1 MKNTDKPVASND
13 ARNLAIDF
21 LKQIIVLSSG
31 GAVLMSTILLEC
43 IKNPA
48 VAKITWPAILGLIAF
63 LSNLAF
69 ATLAMSKRM
78 EFEADLKGIKVFIKE
93 FTLYECCKFM
103 WCMFSL
109 GLLFIVLSFAFAIR

>member
-1 MKNTDKPVASND
+1 MKNSDNPVASNS

-48 VAKITWPAILGLIAF
+48 IAKITWPAILGLIAF

-78 EFEADLKGIKVFIKE
+78 EFEADLQSVKVLTKE
-93 FTLYECCKFM
+93 FTLYECCKLM
-103 WCMFSL
+103 WSMFAI
-109 GLLFIVLSFAFAIR
+109 GLLFIVMSFIFAMH

>member
-1 MKNTDKPVASND
+1 MEITDKPVASNG

-43 IKNPA
+43 IKNPV
-48 VAKITWPAILGLIAF
+48 VAKITWPSISGLIVF

-69 ATLAMSKRM
+69 AMLAMSKRM
-78 EFEADLKGIKVFIKE
+78 EFEADLPTVKLFVKE
-93 FTLYECCKFM
+93 FTLYECCRFM
-103 WCMFSL
+103 WYLFTI
-109 GLLFIVLSFAFAIR
+109 GLMFIVMSFILAIR

>member
-1 MKNTDKPVASND
+1 MENTDKPVASND

-31 GAVLMSTILLEC
+31 GAALMSTILLEC

-93 FTLYECCKFM
+93 FTLYECCRYM
-103 WCMFSL
+103 WFIFSI
-109 GLLFIVLSFAFAIR
+109 GLVFIVSSFMLAIR